1 MQDSLLTMK
10 TDTPFDMSISYEF
23 EDSGDGTIA
32 GIRIQGRGSGF
43 FGLAAPLLGPAVKRS
58 IKSDLSN
65 LKAILE
71 ALPADD

>member
-1 MQDSLLTMK
+1 MQDSLLTLKVDK
-10 TDTPFDMSISYEF
+10 TFDMSISYEF
-23 EDSGDGTIA
+23 EDSGDGTNA
-32 GIRIQGRGSGF
+32 GIRIQGGGSGF

-58 IKSDLSN
+58 IKSEIRN